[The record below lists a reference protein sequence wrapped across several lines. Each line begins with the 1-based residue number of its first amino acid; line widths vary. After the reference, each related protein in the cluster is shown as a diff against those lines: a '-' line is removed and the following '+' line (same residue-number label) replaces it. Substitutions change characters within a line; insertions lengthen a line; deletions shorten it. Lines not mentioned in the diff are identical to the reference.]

1 MRQAKRRNNKR
12 SFAGGL
18 FYSMSLKVHLLF
30 QTFALWQLFLLRWPI
45 MHHAGHVLRVYLP
58 SASKPYFDEIRCNRR
73 WVACFLSSTC
83 FAPSPRWTPLKLYQQ
98 TINGGAC
105 NLLPLFSS
113 SNVLQTPEV
122 VTGREIFCKWHLAKG
137 QIQGP
142 SGWKVE

>member
-1 MRQAKRRNNKR
+1 MSCVYIYRLLPNLISMR
-12 SFAGGL
+12 FAAVGAEL
-18 FYSMSLKVHLLF
+18 P
-30 QTFALWQLFLLRWPI
+30 ALSPRPVLLR
-45 MHHAGHVLRVYLP
+45 H
-58 SASKPYFDEIRCNRR
+58 
-73 WVACFLSSTC
+73 
-83 FAPSPRWTPLKLYQQ
+83 PRWTPLKLYQQ

-142 SGWKVE
+142 SG